1 MQDTATIF
9 SLFKRYD
16 VRGVVPDELTRDFVY
31 QVGRAF
37 VAQFDLSHVVI
48 GRDMRES
55 GRALFEALAEGV
67 IDQGAHVTDVGLV
80 STDALYFATGKFAFD
95 GGVMI
100 TASHNPAN
108 YNGLKF
114 CRKDAVAVSLDT
126 GLAEIR
132 DRVIAGNIPRS
143 DIRGSISQRNIL
155 DDFAEHCLSM
165 IDRHGIK
172 PFRIA
177 VDAANGMSGLT
188 TPVVF
193 KQLPCEIIPLFFE
206 LDGTFPNHPANPM
219 DPANKVQL
227 QEAVLA
233 HRCDL
238 GVTFDGDADRM
249 FIVDEKA
256 GIIDGGIM
264 TAIIGLN
271 TLKRFPGAKILY
283 NLICSRS
290 VPEVIS
296 RAGGIPVRSPVGHSI
311 IKPIM
316 REQNIPFGGEHSGHY
331 YFRENWF
338 ADSGMIALMHCLEL
352 LSRTEQTVSEMVAPI
367 DTRFRSGE
375 INSTVSDPQ
384 KALREVE
391 AFYAKQGARIDH
403 LDGVTVEMVD
413 WWLNV
418 RPSNTEPLLR
428 LNVEGDTKSLME
440 QHRDEAL
447 NIVAGAN
454 SSPSAV

>member
-1 MQDTATIF
+1 MQDLATTVF
-9 SLFKRYD
+9 GLFKRYD
-16 VRGVVPDELTRDFVY
+16 IRGTVPDELTRDFVY

-37 VAQFDLSHVVI
+37 VAQFGLSHIVV

-55 GRALFEALAEGV
+55 GQALFAALALGAV
-67 IDQGAHVTDVGLV
+67 DQGAHVTDIGLV

-114 CRKDAVAVSLDT
+114 CRKDAVALSLDT
-126 GLAEIR
+126 GLADVR
-132 DRVIAGNIPRS
+132 DRVIAGNIPPGSR
-143 DIRGSISQRNIL
+143 RGSINRREIL
-155 DDFAEHCLSM
+155 EDFAQHCLSM
-165 IDRHGIK
+165 IDRHSIK
-172 PFRIA
+172 PFKIA
-177 VDAANGMSGLT
+177 VDAANGMAGLT
-188 TPVVF
+188 MPVVF
-193 KQLPCEIIPLFFE
+193 KELPCEIIPLYFE
-206 LDGTFPNHPANPM
+206 LDGSFPNHPANPM
-219 DPANKVQL
+219 DPANKVAL
-227 QEAVLA
+227 QALVRA
-233 HRCDL
+233 HGCDL

-249 FIVDEKA
+249 FIVDENA
-256 GIIDGGIM
+256 GLVDGGIM
-264 TAIIGLN
+264 TALIGLN
-271 TLKRFPGAKILY
+271 ALQRFPDSKILY

-290 VPEVIS
+290 VPETIA

-311 IKPIM
+311 IKRIM

-352 LSRTEQTVSEMVAPI
+352 LSRSSHTVSQLIAPI

-375 INSTVSDPQ
+375 INTSVADSDV
-384 KALREVE
+384 KLREVE
-391 AFYAKQGARIDH
+391 SYYAARGGEIDH
-403 LDGVTVEMVD
+403 LDGVTVQMKD

-428 LNVEGDTKSLME
+428 LNVEGDTVQLME

-447 NIVAGAN
+447 AMIAD
-454 SSPSAV
+454 